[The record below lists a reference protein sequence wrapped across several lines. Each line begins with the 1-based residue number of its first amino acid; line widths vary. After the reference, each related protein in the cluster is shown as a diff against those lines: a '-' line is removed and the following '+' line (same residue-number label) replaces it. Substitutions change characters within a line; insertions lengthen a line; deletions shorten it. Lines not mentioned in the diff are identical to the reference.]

1 MSTFNAR
8 TFGSDFAKAKSGVR
22 EIVLGMAQAYP
33 KAEVKADLPE
43 QVVEQISIGFLDH
56 LKSRRGEYLEGD
68 YIIVGGEAKRATAD
82 EYKSH
87 KGEKLANATIDMA
100 MAYSTAEVT
109 HMKDHVRKAVVQK
122 IRKAV
127 KTNDSDRWKDL
138 QSEWNK
144 VLDKPA
150 PQGKPPAE
158 LSTWLGDIVKK
169 VSARIKTAEARGDK
183 LKPEQLEKLKQ
194 GLALITQ
201 ATK

>member
-1 MSTFNAR
+1 MGVFNAR
-8 TFGSDFAKAKSGVR
+8 TFGSAFAKAKSGVR

-43 QVVEQISIGFLDH
+43 QVVEQISIGFLDE

-82 EYKSH
+82 EFKSH
-87 KGEKLANATIDMA
+87 KGEKIANVTIDMA

-109 HMKDHVRKAVVQK
+109 HMKDHVRKSAVQK
-122 IRKAV
+122 VRKAV
-127 KTNDSDRWKDL
+127 KTNESDRWKDL
-138 QSEWNK
+138 QTEWNK

-150 PQGKPPAE
+150 PQGKPPADI
-158 LSTWLGDIVKK
+158 SKWLGDIVKK